1 MSDAGDPLLDISD
14 LAVNYGALPVLRN
27 VSLQVQ
33 QGEVVGVLGPN
44 GHGKTTLLR
53 TVSGL
58 VKQGK
63 GSIRFSGVDISAVAA
78 DRRRR
83 LGVAHVPQGDLLFHD
98 MSVEENMAA
107 GAYYNWRNRQSQISE
122 VLSLFPELRNRRSA
136 QAATLSGGE
145 RRLLAIARAIM
156 TPAKILLVDEPSIG
170 LSPSAITRVY
180 EILRLLRQNGGTI
193 FLVEETLTRL
203 AGFADRVYLIDHG
216 QIVAETTPVSLA
228 EDTRLGKIY
237 LGEI

>member
-1 MSDAGDPLLDISD
+1 
-14 LAVNYGALPVLRN
+14 
-27 VSLQVQ
+27 
-33 QGEVVGVLGPN
+33 
-44 GHGKTTLLR
+44 
-53 TVSGL
+53 
-58 VKQGK
+58 
-63 GSIRFSGVDISAVAA
+63 
-78 DRRRR
+78 
-83 LGVAHVPQGDLLFHD
+83 
-98 MSVEENMAA
+98 MAA